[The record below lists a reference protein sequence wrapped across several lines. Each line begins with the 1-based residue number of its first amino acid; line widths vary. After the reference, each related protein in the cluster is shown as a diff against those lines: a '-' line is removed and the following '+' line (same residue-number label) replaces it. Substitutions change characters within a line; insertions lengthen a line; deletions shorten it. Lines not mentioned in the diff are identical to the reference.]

1 MISAENLPSGLSVF
15 AVAEVVGP
23 SPYPAKNMSSNT
35 EVVKGANP
43 TWNTSKINPLK
54 VSGACSLCVT
64 VYGQR
69 TMRKAK
75 TIGKVQIFIG
85 ERAMEFASLKIFQCN
100 LMDKHN
106 PEVTITGDDSKPSC
120 LNLQLQILEAK
131 APLSPMSSA
140 EISGLA
146 ILEAKAPLSPMSIN
160 NNRFPGLNVD
170 GSEEAGQLRQKQQ
183 PQEAQTQQQ
192 QAQAQ
197 QQDQQAQTQ
206 QQQAAAAEFRRRQYI
221 AAELAKPSPVQV
233 PAAKAAPKKLESGT
247 LSVKV
252 KGLRHLPT
260 MDTFGKCDPLVKINV
275 CGKKTGST
283 KAIKNVYDADFSSEG
298 PFVLAVNESSDFSG
312 GVVAH
317 VYDWNLTGQK
327 LIGQASLSQQEL
339 KELASLWHGDEV
351 KQVFTKT
358 LTKTDAKGA
367 PLGNG
372 THFTCFTGKKVQILM
387 LEKLAAV
394 KGHDK
399 EKTEIDLEI
408 TWVGGTRF
416 PRITSTKVQTLTLEE
431 LYCNRLGHRLGC
443 RYRQECYSVFGL
455 FQPSINAQTL
465 TPKELQ
471 SLLCAVSSRSSY
483 NSTNTDT

>member
-1 MISAENLPSGLSVF
+1 
-15 AVAEVVGP
+15 
-23 SPYPAKNMSSNT
+23 
-35 EVVKGANP
+35 
-43 TWNTSKINPLK
+43 
-54 VSGACSLCVT
+54 
-64 VYGQR
+64 
-69 TMRKAK
+69 
-75 TIGKVQIFIG
+75 
-85 ERAMEFASLKIFQCN
+85 
-100 LMDKHN
+100 
-106 PEVTITGDDSKPSC
+106 
-120 LNLQLQILEAK
+120 
-131 APLSPMSSA
+131 
-140 EISGLA
+140 
-146 ILEAKAPLSPMSIN
+146 
-160 NNRFPGLNVD
+160 
-170 GSEEAGQLRQKQQ
+170 
-183 PQEAQTQQQ
+183 
-192 QAQAQ
+192 
-197 QQDQQAQTQ
+197 
-206 QQQAAAAEFRRRQYI
+206 
-221 AAELAKPSPVQV
+221 
-233 PAAKAAPKKLESGT
+233 
-247 LSVKV
+247 
-252 KGLRHLPT
+252 
-260 MDTFGKCDPLVKINV
+260 
-275 CGKKTGST
+275 
-283 KAIKNVYDADFSSEG
+283 
-298 PFVLAVNESSDFSG
+298 
-312 GVVAH
+312 VAH